1 MKLRNFDQVIS
12 PLLIAEIGNNHEGK
26 FHVAKKIIKLA
37 KLAGA
42 DAVKF
47 QTFKVENFVN
57 LNDKF
62 RYSRY
67 KKFQLSQK
75 EFQNLQKYTHSLGML
90 FISTPLDLE
99 SAKFLKDIVDVIKI
113 SSGDNNWEELI
124 QFCSKMKKPLIISTG
139 LLNNEGIKKL
149 VLLLKK
155 NFKKSFKSK
164 VALLHCVSDY
174 PPSNKDINLKFLE
187 ELRLITSNFGYSD
200 HTIGVNACKIAICN
214 GSKIIEKHF
223 TIDKNYSDFRDHKI
237 SANQKELKEISDFIK
252 DFEEL
257 KGKKKK
263 LISNSEKKNL
273 KNFRRSIV
281 LKKNI
286 LKGRK
291 LTEGC
296 LVYLRP
302 EVGISVNDKKK
313 ILGLKIKKDLPK
325 GHILKFKDLSVN

>member
-1 MKLRNFDQVIS
+1 MKLKNFDQLIS
-12 PLLIAEIGNNHEGK
+12 PLLIAEIGNNHEGN

-47 QTFKVENFVN
+47 QTYKVENFVN
-57 LNDKF
+57 INDKPRF
-62 RYSRY
+62 KRY

-75 EFQNLQKYTHSLGML
+75 EFQNLQKFTHSLGML
-90 FISTPLDLE
+90 FISTPFDLE

-124 QFCSKMKKPLIISTG
+124 QFCSTIQKPLIISTG
-139 LLNNEGIKKL
+139 LLNNKSLKKL

-155 NFKKSFKSK
+155 NFKNKFKSK

-174 PPSNKDINLKFLE
+174 PPANKDVNLNFLK
-187 ELRLITSNFGYSD
+187 ELKLITPNFGYSD

-237 SANQKELKEISDFIK
+237 SANQKELKDIIDFIK
-252 DFEEL
+252 DYREL
-257 KGKKKK
+257 IGTKKKI
-263 LISNSEKKNL
+263 ISNTEKKNL

-281 LKKNI
+281 LKKSL
-286 LKGRK
+286 LKGTK
-291 LTEGC
+291 LTEDC
-296 LVYLRP
+296 LTYLRP
-302 EVGISVNDKKK
+302 ESGINVNEKKK
-313 ILGLKIKKDLPK
+313 ILGLKIKKNLAR